1 MFMHYIE
8 LLWCNMPVIMW
19 TVIWKQFFTVILAVL
34 FFLYFGYPSYTRF
47 MDGDTLI
54 TEEKVRFNP
63 IKPPAITVVAW
74 ITELMKGWKDV
85 LDRGLE

>member
-19 TVIWKQFFTVILAVL
+19 TLYGNSFPLV
-34 FFLYFGYPSYTRF
+34 FLYFGYPSYTRF

-54 TEEKVRFNP
+54 TEEKVMFNP
-63 IKPPAITVVAW
+63 AKPPAITLW
-74 ITELMKGWKDV
+74 HGQHS
-85 LDRGLE
+85 

>member
-1 MFMHYIE
+1 MFMHYTVW
-8 LLWCNMPVIMW
+8 LWCNLPVIMW
-19 TVIWKQFFTVILAVL
+19 ILICKHFFIGTLAIL

-63 IKPPAITVVAW
+63 VKPPAITVVAW
-74 ITELMKGWKDV
+74 ITEFMKGWKD
-85 LDRGLE
+85 GSTNASN